1 MSQEGCEL
9 GDAAELLIA
18 TFAEAARELGATQRQ
33 AHRLQRR
40 LRHKAVGLGAAPPT
54 GSRADTGSR
63 AGRIGYSDN
72 NSRLSGAHKRI
83 LGAMLQEV
91 ERHCYGNERVD
102 RKDIRV

>member
-40 LRHKAVGLGAAPPT
+40 LRHKAVGLGAAPRQAA
-54 GSRADTGSR
+54 GADTGSR

>member
-40 LRHKAVGLGAAPPT
+40 LRNKAIGLG
-54 GSRADTGSR
+54 
-63 AGRIGYSDN
+63 GYP
-72 NSRLSGAHKRI
+72 
-83 LGAMLQEV
+83 
-91 ERHCYGNERVD
+91 D
-102 RKDIRV
+102 RQQG

>member
-40 LRHKAVGLGAAPPT
+40 LRHKAVGQGLHPRQAAGLIQALG
-54 GSRADTGSR
+54 
-63 AGRIGYSDN
+63 
-72 NSRLSGAHKRI
+72 
-83 LGAMLQEV
+83 QV
-91 ERHCYGNERVD
+91 V
-102 RKDIRV
+102 